1 MTKRVSGPAAV
12 VRVGILPVLAVLGG
26 LVSPVPAADPP
37 PQPPP
42 AAETKPA
49 PDARPPAAEAKSA
62 PAEDSEYRIGVEDI
76 IAISVWRDPDL
87 TREVPVRPDG
97 RISLPL
103 LQDIDAAGKTPR
115 ELAQDIQRRL
125 KEFLSNPSVTVIV
138 REVNSLKAYY
148 LGEVLK
154 PGPILL
160 RSPVRLLQGIALAGG
175 LTPYGGRG
183 NVVLYRKTAT
193 GEKVIELSYREIVG
207 GRKPEDN
214 LMLEPGDTVVV
225 R

>member
-1 MTKRVSGPAAV
+1 MALVRLGIPVVAA
-12 VRVGILPVLAVLGG
+12 LGG
-26 LVSPVPAADPP
+26 LVPAIAAADPP
-37 PQPPP
+37 PQPP
-42 AAETKPA
+42 AADMKP
-49 PDARPPAAEAKSA
+49 AEAKPA
-62 PAEDSEYRIGVEDI
+62 EAKPTAEAKAATAEDSEYRIGVEDI
-76 IAISVWRDPDL
+76 LAISVWRDPDL

-103 LQDIDAAGKTPR
+103 LQDIDAAGKTPK

-138 REVNSLKAYY
+138 REVNSLKAYL

-160 RSPVRLLQGIALAGG
+160 RSQVRLLQGISLAGG

-214 LMLEPGDTVVV
+214 LILEPGDTVVV

>member
-1 MTKRVSGPAAV
+1 MKTIRPGPAA
-12 VRVGILPVLAVLGG
+12 LLLGG
-26 LVSPVPAADPP
+26 MLLAAGSIPAFVAQAWGAEPAAAVAPPEPP
-37 PQPPP
+37 PSPPK
-42 AAETKPA
+42 AAV
-49 PDARPPAAEAKSA
+49 AA
-62 PAEDSEYRIGVEDI
+62 DDEYRIGIEDI
-76 IAISVWRDPDL
+76 LAVSVWRDPDL

-103 LQDIDAAGKTPR
+103 LQDIDAAGKTPK
-115 ELAQDIQRRL
+115 ELALEIQRRL

-138 REVNSLKAYY
+138 REVNSLKAYL

-160 RSPVRLLQGIALAGG
+160 RSPVRLLQGISLAGG

-183 NVVLYRKTAT
+183 SIVLYRKTAT

-214 LMLEPGDTVVV
+214 LVLEPGDTVVV

>member
-1 MTKRVSGPAAV
+1 MVKSIGPGRGAWAWV
-12 VRVGILPVLAVLGG
+12 AVLLMVGG
-26 LVSPVPAADPP
+26 VGRGLAAAAEPAPAS
-37 PQPPP
+37 PPP
-42 AAETKPA
+42 AEPA
-49 PDARPPAAEAKSA
+49 AAARPAQPAD
-62 PAEDSEYRIGVEDI
+62 DSEYRIGVEDLI
-76 IAISVWRDPDL
+76 VVSVWRDPDL

-115 ELAQDIQRRL
+115 ELAQEIQRRL

-138 REVNSLKAYY
+138 REVNSLKAYMM
-148 LGEVLK
+148 GEVLK

-160 RSPVRLLQGIALAGG
+160 RSPVRLLQGISLAGG
-175 LTPYGGRG
+175 LTPFGGRG
-183 NVVLYRKTAT
+183 TIVLYRRTAT